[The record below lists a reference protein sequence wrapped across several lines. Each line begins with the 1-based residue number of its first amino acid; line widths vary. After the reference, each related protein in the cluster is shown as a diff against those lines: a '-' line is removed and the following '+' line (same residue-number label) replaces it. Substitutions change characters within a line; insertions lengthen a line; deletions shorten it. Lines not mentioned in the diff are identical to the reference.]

1 MIAARESLA
10 GVPAYQLPVASRKDK
25 IRLDFNENIRGCSP
39 KVLEAIRNI
48 GADDIAVYP
57 EYLSL
62 VKKIANYHNVDPENV
77 LLTNGAD
84 DAIRCV
90 MDAYVEEGDEVII
103 PVPTFS
109 MFGILARLRGARIV
123 EILYNE
129 DFSFPLERLL
139 NAITERTR
147 MVVVVNPNS
156 PTGTS
161 IGREDL
167 VQILIKAG
175 ESVVL
180 LDETYHHFARRS
192 YVELIKDFPNLIVM
206 QTFSKAWGLAGLRLG
221 FIVSHR
227 GNIEHLGKVSL
238 PFPVNSLAIVAGN
251 AALEDRRYVEEVVRE
266 VEIEKEF
273 LCEGLRGLGLSVNM
287 TDTNFLLVD
296 LGIWGD
302 KVHERLMDRGIL
314 VKNLSDLPL
323 LKGFLRITVGTRKE
337 NLLLLEALR
346 ETIPLEALL
355 FDMDGV
361 LVDVSASYRLAIKKT
376 VERFLGKDISLEEIQ
391 EYKAR
396 GGYNNDWDLT
406 EAIMLSHGLRVPKEE
421 IIDVFQH
428 FYLGSDFNGFVS
440 NERWLLNREVLEELS
455 MTYKLG
461 IVTGRPRVEA
471 EHALS
476 KFGVERYF
484 DVVIAMEDVPP
495 DRAKPDPYGIELALR
510 KLGVKRAL
518 YAGDNID
525 DIKSAVSAGVVP
537 VGIISPLSDEDK
549 MARIFEKA
557 GAKQVLRSVNHI
569 LEVLP

>member
-296 LGIWGD
+296 LGVWGD

-346 ETIPLEALL
+346 EIIPLEALL

-396 GGYNNDWDLT
+396 QQRLGPYRGY
-406 EAIMLSHGLRVPKEE
+406 
-421 IIDVFQH
+421 
-428 FYLGSDFNGFVS
+428 
-440 NERWLLNREVLEELS
+440 
-455 MTYKLG
+455 
-461 IVTGRPRVEA
+461 
-471 EHALS
+471 HALPWPES
-476 KFGVERYF
+476 AQG
-484 DVVIAMEDVPP
+484 
-495 DRAKPDPYGIELALR
+495 
-510 KLGVKRAL
+510 
-518 YAGDNID
+518 GDN
-525 DIKSAVSAGVVP
+525 
-537 VGIISPLSDEDK
+537 
-549 MARIFEKA
+549 
-557 GAKQVLRSVNHI
+557 
-569 LEVLP
+569 